1 MGVIEAAL
9 PDHPCVL
16 ELTTRLLHD
25 GEAIEESTLP
35 IYVGERGQLEAAF
48 G

>member
-1 MGVIEAAL
+1 MIEATL

-16 ELTTRLLHD
+16 ELTTRLLHN
-25 GEAIEESTLP
+25 GETVEESTIP
-35 IYVGERGQLEAAF
+35 IYVGERGQLETAF